1 MSKNNTAKPR
11 RPAEYSRDRAR
22 PHNAPTLSDALV
34 EERLTQL
41 VQPITYGLLD
51 YYRRLGLRERM
62 LTLPVT
68 VAMVLAMI
76 WRQFPS
82 VNELLRTLALERLL
96 WVPPMRAT
104 EAAFNQRLRCL
115 PAELFAEVFH
125 QLVPTLL
132 GRSQART
139 RPQPPAITRALA
151 HFHRLWVL
159 DATTLEEV
167 GRKIA
172 LMGDTGGTVLG
183 GKLLALLDLV
193 SKLPLR
199 VWLAANPD
207 ANEKSFLE
215 QVKPFL
221 PPGTLLLVDR
231 GFYSFVFFDYLSE
244 QGLFFVT
251 RARTLAAFSVEQ
263 ALLATPQVRDRIVAF
278 GQYRSNPCRYPV
290 RLVEVLVG
298 GTWRAYLTNV
308 LDPAMLSTADVVD
321 LYGRRW
327 RIEEAFLLAKRLLG
341 LAYLWR
347 AAYNAIEL
355 QVWATWL
362 LYAVLIDLSDAVA
375 QELNLPLDLISV
387 EMVYRGLYHFA
398 VAYQQGQARDPVT
411 FLALHANLLG
421 IVKRRRKYRERARQS
436 ILPSEL
442 KL

>member
-1 MSKNNTAKPR
+1 
-11 RPAEYSRDRAR
+11 
-22 PHNAPTLSDALV
+22 
-34 EERLTQL
+34 

-51 YYRRLGLRERM
+51 YYRRLGLRERI

-82 VNELLRTLALERLL
+82 VTELLRALALERLL
-96 WVPPMRAT
+96 WAPPLRAT

-132 GRSQART
+132 GRAQART
-139 RPQPPAITRALA
+139 RPQPPVIARALT
-151 HFHRLWVL
+151 HFQQLWVL

-167 GRKIA
+167 GRKIG
-172 LMGDTGGTVLG
+172 LLGDTAGTVLG
-183 GKLLALLDLV
+183 GKLLALLDLP

-199 VWLAANPD
+199 VWLNVNPD

-215 QVKPFL
+215 QVKPVL
-221 PPGTLLLVDR
+221 KAGTLLLLDR

-263 ALLATPQVRDRIVAF
+263 VLVATPEVRDRIIAL
-278 GQYRSNPCRYPV
+278 GQYRSNPCRYPA

-298 GTWRAYLTNV
+298 GSWRAYLTNV
-308 LDPAMLSTADVVD
+308 VDPAVLSTADVVD

-375 QELNLPLDLISV
+375 QELNLPLDRISV

-398 VAYQQGQARDPVT
+398 VAHQQGQGSNPVA
-411 FLALHANLLG
+411 FLVAHAELLG
-421 IVKRRRKYRERARQS
+421 VVKRRRKYRERLRQS